1 MERFSGQKLPRSF
14 SMNSRRH
21 RLREAKEASKRPTLR
36 LCSLSKPK
44 SQRKKN
50 LSQPQLVLLLQ
61 KHQLHVVYPE
71 CEVAQTL
78 LLWLLNRSKEQIL
91 NSRRNDSELRS
102 GLLQDSICPRSALT
116 TSIDADSAATRW
128 FFAMASMCLSTP
140 KRMILP
146 LKRESSRLQG
156 THFKKL
162 PLSPQISTMWRLSFT

>member
-1 MERFSGQKLPRSF
+1 MERFSGQKLQRSF
-14 SMNSRRH
+14 SMNSKRH
-21 RLREAKEASKRPTLR
+21 RSREAKEASKRPTLR

-78 LLWLLNRSKEQIL
+78 LLWLLSRSKERIL

-102 GLLQDSICPRSALT
+102 GLLPDLICPRSALT
-116 TSIDADSAATRW
+116 TSTDADSAATRW
-128 FFAMASMCLSTP
+128 SFAMASMCRSTP

-146 LKRESSRLQG
+146 LKREFSRLQG

-162 PLSPQISTMWRLSFT
+162 L